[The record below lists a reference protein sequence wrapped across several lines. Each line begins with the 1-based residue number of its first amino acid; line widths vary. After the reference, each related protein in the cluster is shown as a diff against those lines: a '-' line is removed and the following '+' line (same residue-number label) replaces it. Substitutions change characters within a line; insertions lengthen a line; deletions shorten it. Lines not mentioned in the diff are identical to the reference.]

1 MNRRLALALIVLSL
15 LLSACGN
22 KGPLVLPDQ
31 PDTPAPTPDDAAA
44 PPSGSGQDGTP
55 TPR

>member
-22 KGPLVLPDQ
+22 KGPLVLPDN
-31 PDTPAPTPDDAAA
+31 PDQPAPVPADAAA
-44 PPSGSGQDGTP
+44 PPSGSGQGDTP
-55 TPR
+55 KPN

>member
-22 KGPLVLPDQ
+22 KGPLVLPDK
-31 PDTPAPTPDDAAA
+31 PDQPAPTADDAAA
-44 PPSGSGQDGTP
+44 PPSGNGQDDTP